1 MKIYI
6 SILFSFIL
14 NINSIAQLPGLSVKP
29 VRLFYTLLG
38 GQSSAQ
44 TVYVLNNTDKAQ
56 QFKIYT
62 EDWSRDSTGGHI
74 YLPAGLCPQSCARW
88 VSLNKEFLELQPG
101 QSTDF
106 LVKLQVPDS
115 ALSVAEMKWT
125 MLFIESTAEK
135 TTPNQ
140 SKGFTTQ
147 VNNITRVGVH
157 IVQTPPNL
165 TEKDLKMLSFS
176 KVADSVNKFR
186 ITCKNTGK
194 VQFDCKSYVELSY
207 VATGEK
213 TTINKN
219 TFPLFPNQTRYADFV
234 LPDTLAKG
242 KYTVVGVL
250 DGGDDLP
257 LQASELTIEIK

>member
-1 MKIYI
+1 MK
-6 SILFSFIL
+6 
-14 NINSIAQLPGLSVKP
+14 V
-29 VRLFYTLLG
+29 
-38 GQSSAQ
+38 
-44 TVYVLNNTDKAQ
+44 Q
-56 QFKIYT
+56 QK
-62 EDWSRDSTGGHI
+62 
-74 YLPAGLCPQSCARW
+74 
-88 VSLNKEFLELQPG
+88 
-101 QSTDF
+101 
-106 LVKLQVPDS
+106 KLHPT
-115 ALSVAEMKWT
+115 K
-125 MLFIESTAEK
+125 
-135 TTPNQ
+135 
-140 SKGFTTQ
+140 

-176 KVADSVNKFR
+176 KIADSVNKFR

-194 VQFDCKSYVELSY
+194 VQFDCKSYVELSF